1 MDTVKEKAIRAETV
15 HCVYSLS
22 PWKKLHSRYATA
34 DFVFGKIWARVMKEK
49 MLKEDEPTS
58 T

>member
-1 MDTVKEKAIRAETV
+1 MDTVKEKAIRAETQY
-15 HCVYSLS
+15 CVYPPS

-34 DFVFGKIWARVMKEK
+34 DFVCGRIWARAMKVK